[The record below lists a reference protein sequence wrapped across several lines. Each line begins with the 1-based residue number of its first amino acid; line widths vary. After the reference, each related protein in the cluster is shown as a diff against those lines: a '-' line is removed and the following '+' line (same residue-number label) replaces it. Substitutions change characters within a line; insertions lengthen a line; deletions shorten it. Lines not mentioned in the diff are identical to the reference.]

1 MMNVLILMMIL
12 AIGVLAG
19 GVMIYVLDRT

>member
-1 MMNVLILMMIL
+1 MMNVHILMMIL

>member
-12 AIGVLAG
+12 AIGLLAG